1 MGAIRMRSV
10 FLLAGFS
17 LLLSGCIS
25 DREMPGLRPKFATA
39 EAAQHLVTPELIKGC
54 AEKVAKEH
62 PSITVAG
69 PFALSPK
76 AAGRFNDLE
85 ELFPKDNTVALVA
98 PTTNAGLF
106 GQQNKSFAGCSYRLV
121 DGRLV
126 FREVHGT
133 GSFSPKVIAV
143 QLPR

>member
-1 MGAIRMRSV
+1 MRSV

-17 LLLSGCIS
+17 LLLSGCVS

-62 PSITVAG
+62 PYVTVAG
-69 PFALSPK
+69 PFALSPQ

-85 ELFPKDNTVALVA
+85 ELFPKDNIVALVA
-98 PTTNAGLF
+98 PTVNAGLF
-106 GQQNKSFAGCSYRLV
+106 GQENKSFSGCSYRLE

-126 FREVHGT
+126 FHKVHGI
-133 GSFSPKVIAV
+133 GSFAPKVLV
-143 QLPR
+143 VNLPR